1 MSQEPVAVTSP
12 PPADLASTVAL
23 LKYIRAL
30 CPVLL
35 DSREADLDASFE
47 ANPRVDESLSKFIS
61 DAQEP
66 VIYIHKLP
74 SSDPEDHSG
83 TFRAHPSLS
92 VAMRVSILESP
103 CRAPFFPLMTGLPS

>member
-1 MSQEPVAVTSP
+1 MSQEPVVPSSP
-12 PPADLASTVAL
+12 PPADLASTAAL

-35 DSREADLDASFE
+35 DSREADLDASLYQ
-47 ANPRVDESLSKFIS
+47 NVRVEDSLSKFIS

-74 SSDPEDHSG
+74 SSDLDDPSG
-83 TFRAHPSLS
+83 TFANFLS
-92 VAMRVSILESP
+92 HVEPKLLTPA
-103 CRAPFFPLMTGLPS
+103 